1 MVGDSFTAARTR
13 VPRLRVGAIA
23 AVALAAG
30 FITWLV
36 LRPGTD
42 GKPASSPASTVAVPE
57 IVAPA
62 RLHALAATL
71 GHPLY
76 WAGTHPGMRY
86 ELTQAAGGNIFIR
99 YLPAGVKVGDRRP
112 GFLTIGTYPERH
124 AFARTRAA
132 ARRPGAVTMNL
143 AGAGIAV
150 YDGVRPTSVYFAYP
164 RADVQVEVYDPNA
177 RTATRLVLG
186 GQVVPIK

>member
-1 MVGDSFTAARTR
+1 MFGDTLIATRARR
-13 VPRLRVGAIA
+13 PRLRIGAIA

-42 GKPASSPASTVAVPE
+42 GKPASSRASTHAAPE

-62 RLHALAATL
+62 RLRALAATL
-71 GHPLY
+71 GHALY
-76 WAGTHPGMRY
+76 WVGTKPAVRY

-99 YLPAGVKVGDRRP
+99 YLPAGVKVGDPRP
-112 GFLTIGTYPERH
+112 GFLTIGTYPQRG
-124 AFARTRAA
+124 ALAKIRAA
-132 ARRPGAVTMNL
+132 GKRPGALTMNL

-150 YDGVRPTSVYFAYP
+150 YDEARPTSVYFAFP
-164 RADVQVEVYDPNA
+164 GRAVQVEVFDPSA
-177 RTATRLVLG
+177 RTARRLVLS
-186 GQVVPIK
+186 GQVVPIR

>member
-1 MVGDSFTAARTR
+1 MVADSFIAARAR
-13 VPRLRVGAIA
+13 FPRLRVGAIA
-23 AVALAAG
+23 ALALAAG
-30 FITWLV
+30 FVTWLV
-36 LRPGTD
+36 LRSGTD
-42 GKPASSPASTVAVPE
+42 GKPVSSPASAVAVPE
-57 IVAPA
+57 IVPPA

-86 ELTQAAGGNIFIR
+86 ELTEAAGGNIFIR

-112 GFLTIGTYPERH
+112 GFLTIGTYPDGR
-124 AFARTRAA
+124 AFAHTRAA
-132 ARRPGAVTMNL
+132 AKRPGAVAMNL

-150 YDGVRPTSVYFAYP
+150 YNRKQPTSVYFVYP
-164 RADVQVEVYDPNA
+164 GTDVQVEVFHPNA
-177 RTATRLVLG
+177 RLATRLVLG